1 MLHVYRFLYEPNDND
16 AAFRKHLW
24 SFYKLIMNPLIPSA
38 LDKGQ
43 RALSEYAAK
52 KLLATYDIP
61 VTREILAQ
69 NKDEAVSAAEAIGY
83 PLVVKACSPDLMHKS
98 ESGAVI
104 LGIGNVDGLTRAYDR
119 VLAAVN
125 APLEGVLIQEMVK
138 GQRELVVG
146 LNRDPQFGPCVMLG
160 LGGILTE
167 ALKDVVFRVAPF
179 DHGEALDMMNE
190 LRSRA
195 ILDTFRGQAA
205 VDRSVLGQ
213 TLQAVGR
220 MALDHEAIA
229 EIDIN
234 PMIIDAEGHIKAV
247 DALIV
252 LNHC

>member
-1 MLHVYRFLYEPNDND
+1 M
-16 AAFRKHLW
+16 
-24 SFYKLIMNPLIPSA
+24 
-38 LDKGQ
+38 
-43 RALSEYAAK
+43 
-52 KLLATYDIP
+52 
-61 VTREILAQ
+61 
-69 NKDEAVSAAEAIGY
+69 
-83 PLVVKACSPDLMHKS
+83 
-98 ESGAVI
+98 
-104 LGIGNVDGLTRAYDR
+104 
-119 VLAAVN
+119 
-125 APLEGVLIQEMVK
+125 
-138 GQRELVVG
+138 
-146 LNRDPQFGPCVMLG
+146 
-160 LGGILTE
+160 GGILTE